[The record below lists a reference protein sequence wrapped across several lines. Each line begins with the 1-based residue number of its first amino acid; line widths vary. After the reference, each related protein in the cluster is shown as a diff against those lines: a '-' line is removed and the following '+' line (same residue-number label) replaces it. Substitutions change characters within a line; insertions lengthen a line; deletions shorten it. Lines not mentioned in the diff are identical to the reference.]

1 MWAIHSSF
9 FVAWGRADGAPA
21 GVQARVVQ
29 WGMAKDASGD
39 RFEIVHLEGESRY
52 ELRDGDATA
61 GVATYRRSDGVTT
74 FTHTIVDPEYGGQGL
89 GGRIARHMLD
99 EAVQRGDRIVPV
111 CTFIQAY
118 VKKHPEYEQHVDW
131 PEAGA

>member
-1 MWAIHSSF
+1 
-9 FVAWGRADGAPA
+9 
-21 GVQARVVQ
+21 
-29 WGMAKDASGD
+29 MAKDASGD
-39 RFEIVHLEGESRY
+39 PFEIVHLEDESRY
-52 ELRDGDATA
+52 ELRDGEATA

-89 GGRIARHMLD
+89 GGRIARHVLD
-99 EAVQRGDRIVPV
+99 EAVGRGDRIVPV

-131 PEAGA
+131 PDGT